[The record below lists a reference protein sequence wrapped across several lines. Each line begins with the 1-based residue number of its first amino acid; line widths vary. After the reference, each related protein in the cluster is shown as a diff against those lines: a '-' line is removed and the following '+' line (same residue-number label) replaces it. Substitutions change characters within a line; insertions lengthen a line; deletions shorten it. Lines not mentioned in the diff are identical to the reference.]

1 MGKQRFCNLITELH
15 YKTMICCDG
24 GSTHD
29 PLETLRKTVLSCAP
43 VSYLATED
51 PDPIGILMISQKP
64 FENLG
69 EMNILGS

>member
-1 MGKQRFCNLITELH
+1 MELH
-15 YKTMICCDG
+15 DKIVLRCDG
-24 GSTHD
+24 ELTHD
-29 PLETLRKTVLSCAP
+29 TLKTLRRTVLSCAP

-51 PDPIGILMISQKP
+51 PDPIGILMVSQKP